1 MQANCF
7 DSQDITSKQLST
19 SFQAGTLRPD
29 RVNPIYAKN
38 PILAKYAVEYGN
50 NSSFASE

>member
-7 DSQDITSKQLST
+7 NSQDITSKLLST
-19 SFQAGTLRPD
+19 SYQAVSQRPE
-29 RVNPIYAKN
+29 RVSYAKN
-38 PILAKYAVEYGN
+38 PILAKYAVDYGT

>member
-7 DSQDITSKQLST
+7 ESQDITSKPLST
-19 SFQAGTLRPD
+19 SYQAGTQRLD
-29 RVNPIYAKN
+29 RVSYAKN
-38 PILAKYAVEYGN
+38 PILAKYAVDYGN